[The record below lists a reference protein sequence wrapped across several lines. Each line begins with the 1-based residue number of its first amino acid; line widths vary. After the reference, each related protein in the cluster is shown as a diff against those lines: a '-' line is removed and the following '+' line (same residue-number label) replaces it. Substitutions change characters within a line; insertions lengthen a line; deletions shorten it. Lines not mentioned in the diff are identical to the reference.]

1 MVDMKS
7 PKKPSEHDAIEIKN
21 WLKKIID
28 SCDNTFHFEGAQI
41 LIKKFKE
48 ISTNENDLIEVQDD
62 YNVKYNKVHGVI
74 KS

>member
-1 MVDMKS
+1 MMRMKS
-7 PKKPSEHDAIEIKN
+7 RKKPNEHDAVEIKK